1 MTRYSCGFNGR
12 CEANPYGEYSSR
24 TRCFD
29 HCQSISNKDIQD
41 LIYQY
46 SPQEAIQL
54 APTDQR
60 RIINRLT
67 NNLLNPHPNDLVSVL
82 TALSLLPERGISALV
97 SNPATWPYMESLYS
111 FDEIVDA
118 HYEAGDMIAYERL
131 EELLGAVDYNYL
143 YHRALDTGHCDVADL
158 LEPNAELTGDEI
170 QDYTHNSPYDCVTA
184 HMVRVYSSFD
194 GYWNKVSLAEAS
206 ADHNDLPFF
215 LRLLRLYDN
224 EELMAIASVHGGL
237 PFLERLAL
245 SGYYLTLVQ
254 ASELGLPYLYLTLE
268 SYDESPDDWEI
279 EQALLVVQDIES
291 CDLLH
296 LLLRDD
302 SREMSCD
309 ERFQ

>member
-1 MTRYSCGFNGR
+1 MRYSCGFNGQ
-12 CEANPYGEYSSR
+12 CEANPYGEYASL
-24 TRCFD
+24 TQCL
-29 HCQSISNKDIQD
+29 HQCQSISNKDIQD

-46 SPQEAIQL
+46 SPLEAIHL
-54 APTDQR
+54 SPTDQR

-67 NNLLNPHPNDLVSVL
+67 NNLLHPHPNDLVSVL
-82 TALSLLPERGISALV
+82 TALSLLPEQGISALI
-97 SNPATWPYMESLYS
+97 SIPATWPYMESLYS
-111 FDEIVDA
+111 FDEIVEA
-118 HYEAGDMIAYERL
+118 HYETGDMIAYERL
-131 EELLGAVDYNYL
+131 NELLEAVDYNYL
-143 YHRALDTGHCDVADL
+143 YHSALNRGHCDVADL
-158 LEPNAELTGDEI
+158 LEPNSDLTEDEI

-184 HMVRVYSSFD
+184 HMISVYSSFD
-194 GYWNKVSLAEAS
+194 GYWNEVALAEAS

-215 LRLLRLYDN
+215 LRLLRLYAN

-245 SGYYLTLVQ
+245 NGYYLTLAQ

-268 SYDESPDDWEI
+268 SYDGIPEDWEI
-279 EQALLVVQDIES
+279 EQALLAVQDIES

-296 LLLRDD
+296 SLLRDD